1 MNVPEACE
9 RALRDGLIAA
19 GITGTFRCFRL
30 DDVTIEATEP
40 TASTIIGIMASPDVA
55 RGYQDPARTVPI
67 YLMLTT
73 YYADD
78 PKHATLTALETAIR
92 DNLEAEG
99 FASQFAG
106 TGVTF
111 NAVIFGD
118 SPPPIV
124 DMQTSSIEL
133 SIELYVCAAWAT

>member
-30 DDVTIEATEP
+30 DNVTIEATEP
-40 TASTIIGIMASPDVA
+40 TASTVIGIMASPDTA
-55 RGYQDPARTVPI
+55 RGFKDPARTVPI
-67 YLMLTT
+67 YLMLST

-78 PKHATLTALETAIR
+78 PKHATLVAQETAVRNALES
-92 DNLEAEG
+92 EG

-106 TGVTF
+106 TSVTY
-111 NAVIFGD
+111 NAIIFTD

-124 DMQTSSIEL
+124 DMNMSMIEL